1 MNWLVHLS
9 AFLPRN
15 VVTES
20 HTNLG
25 LWQALGPTCQ
35 LAALITARAGSLPS
49 KLCSTWQEAPAQR
62 DCVAWG
68 QHWSHSTTKL
78 KPEFGFEIWKA
89 FSTAREPL
97 CISLLFFFSFHF
109 TLLVSLR
116 LVWGFVLGF
125 CTKMMGLRHICNKI
139 PPQTPKVLLLHFP
152 AILNLPTNQ
161 EMTISWNFSSISKH
175 NHFHL
180 AYLYCTEEWS
190 AQSCCKL
197 RKELSENQR
206 KACKR
211 PNYAPQTSRK
221 YFLIAK
227 ARSGD
232 HTERDANS

>member
-97 CISLLFFFSFHF
+97 CISLLFFFHFISLCSFHF
-109 TLLVSLR
+109 AWFEVLYWDFARKWWGWGIYVTKSHPRPQKFSYCISLLSWTFQQIKKWLFHGISV
-116 LVWGFVLGF
+116 
-125 CTKMMGLRHICNKI
+125 
-139 PPQTPKVLLLHFP
+139 PFP
-152 AILNLPTNQ
+152 N
-161 EMTISWNFSSISKH
+161 TITSI
-175 NHFHL
+175 
-180 AYLYCTEEWS
+180 
-190 AQSCCKL
+190 
-197 RKELSENQR
+197 
-206 KACKR
+206 
-211 PNYAPQTSRK
+211 
-221 YFLIAK
+221 
-227 ARSGD
+227 
-232 HTERDANS
+232 